1 MYISCVCVSAVG
13 SAVPVQFYVGT
24 SVVWAAGL
32 TDFPFFLALQW
43 RVRYGRIGEGGG
55 PFSLCFLQFAVSSL
69 GGWVSAV
76 GILCYI
82 FSVGSFVV
90 FFAVSYFTRC

>member
-1 MYISCVCVSAVG
+1 M
-13 SAVPVQFYVGT
+13 
-24 SVVWAAGL
+24 
-32 TDFPFFLALQW
+32 DFPFFLALQW

-55 PFSLCFLQFAVSSL
+55 PFFFCFLQSAVSSL

-82 FSVGSFVV
+82 FSVGGFVV
-90 FFAVSYFTRC
+90 FFRGFLFLSR